1 MQNGIVHSS
10 PFQMLLVYYTLMN
23 QTAIVIVLSALLIE
37 CSVQCLS
44 WNYERA
50 WGSVMILFLMV
61 MLPHLPS
68 KTKIQVSL

>member
-50 WGSVMILFLMV
+50 
-61 MLPHLPS
+61 
-68 KTKIQVSL
+68 

>member
-23 QTAIVIVLSALLIE
+23 QTAIVIALSALLE

-44 WNYERA
+44 WNYER
-50 WGSVMILFLMV
+50 V
-61 MLPHLPS
+61 
-68 KTKIQVSL
+68 